1 MSVPDPPVSFSSSS
15 VYIQCLDATGAGWE
29 RPCILSPPTWP
40 FRGSI
45 HLLRAGDV
53 AMECFR
59 CCGHISWNLCLE
71 QFSTKIASFFFPRM
85 WLWSRSL
92 DRLWTQVGDYADTK
106 TGHEKLLTR
115 RQTEAEGTA
124 CPQHHMWSVCAFFRK
139 GQAMTTL
146 KLPKSS
152 VYDCAPA
159 IHWDQFALLPP
170 SCLNFTYQTLLVRA
184 ILWSWLRFTYK
195 M

>member
-1 MSVPDPPVSFSSSS
+1 MTSVPDPPVSFSSSS

-59 CCGHISWNLCLE
+59 YCGHISWNFCLE
-71 QFSTKIASFFFPRM
+71 QFSTKIGSVFFPSM

-92 DRLWTQVGDYADTK
+92 DMAMNSGEGLRRHKDWSWEVAHTK
-106 TGHEKLLTR
+106 TDRSWRHSSSPASHVICL
-115 RQTEAEGTA
+115 
-124 CPQHHMWSVCAFFRK
+124 CI
-139 GQAMTTL
+139 
-146 KLPKSS
+146 LPKCPG
-152 VYDCAPA
+152 YDNLETAQIQCIWLCSGYSLGPVCSPSTILSELYISNTVGLGYTLILTE
-159 IHWDQFALLPP
+159 IHL
-170 SCLNFTYQTLLVRA
+170 
-184 ILWSWLRFTYK
+184 
-195 M
+195 